1 MRRVLRR
8 VPVAMLLLGQLPW
21 LARLA
26 IGCVLAWLAASVL
39 TWLFAGP
46 AFGSDRFP
54 IVIATSVAIVLIALV
69 MEVDAATDDLLRER
83 DERAATRATAIV
95 AAIVPALLVVV
106 VPAVAAAQ
114 GGPCPVGETC
124 LPPSAASAAAA
135 LGVAAML
142 SLTMG
147 AGGRFVSMRRDAA
160 VRRPAGSSPR
170 PLGVSALLERARATA
185 IDAWRAG

>member
-1 MRRVLRR
+1 M
-8 VPVAMLLLGQLPW
+8 
-21 LARLA
+21 
-26 IGCVLAWLAASVL
+26 LAWLAASVL
-39 TWLFAGP
+39 TSLFAGP

-54 IVIATSVAIVLIALV
+54 TVIATSAAIVLIALV

-83 DERAATRATAIV
+83 DERAATRA
-95 AAIVPALLVVV
+95 AAVVTTIILAVLAVV

-124 LPPSAASAAAA
+124 LPPSAMSTAAA
-135 LGVAAML
+135 LGAAAML

-147 AGGRFVSMRRDAA
+147 TGGRFVSMRRDAA
-160 VRRPAGSSPR
+160 VRRPAGVSPR
-170 PLGVSALLERARATA
+170 PRGVSALLERARATA